1 VIHSP
6 KNPTETSM
14 GDYKNLFL
22 LHNLSTTTTTTK
34 KQFQCRKHTKN
45 EGVKAQHTPDGV
57 YKHNK
62 ITHKK

>member
-1 VIHSP
+1 
-6 KNPTETSM
+6 M

-22 LHNLSTTTTTTK
+22 LHNLSTTKKK

-62 ITHKK
+62 IPHKK